1 MACRERNRLRFD
13 LIPLAD
19 FRPGDDRF
27 RVTDARDPHG
37 LRESIARLGLLDPV
51 LVRPDGAEVVLVSG
65 HRRLAACRALGWD
78 RIPARALSDDTPDYE
93 CARRAVGE
101 NSLGRSLTLLETA
114 RALALLDRHHPAG
127 VAPPADLAALGLPT
141 ARHRCDRLKSLLRLP
156 AEVQAGVAEE
166 SIAFPTACELG
177 TLAAD
182 DATAVARLLRRLGAG
197 LNKQRDILHLLLDI
211 SRRDRIPPA
220 ALVADPALLAVVQAA
235 GDDPNRVTQAVR
247 RYLRLRRFPAIAA
260 AEKHFDRLR
269 RDLPLGEGL
278 HLDPP
283 RDFEGTHFQISC
295 RFASVSELAHL
306 HERLGRI
313 LQDPALRAVVE
324 GKGRGFED
332 PC

>member
-1 MACRERNRLRFD
+1 MACSERNPLRFD

-19 FRPGDDRF
+19 VRQGDDRF

-37 LRESIARLGLLDPV
+37 LSESIARLGLLDPV
-51 LVRPDGAEVVLVSG
+51 LVRPDEVEVILVSG

-78 RIPARALSDDTPDYE
+78 CIPARALPEDTPDYE

-101 NSLGRSLTLLETA
+101 NSLERPLTLLETA

-127 VAPPADLAALGLPT
+127 EAPPADLAALGLPT
-141 ARHRCDRLKSLLRLP
+141 ARPLCDRLKRLLRLP
-156 AEVQAGVAEE
+156 ADVQAGVADE

-211 SRRDRIPPA
+211 SRRDRVPPA
-220 ALVADPALLAVVQAA
+220 ALVADPALRAAVQAA

-260 AEKHFDRLR
+260 AEQNFDRLR
-269 RDLPLGEGL
+269 RALPLGDGL

-283 RDFEGTHFQISC
+283 RDFEGTHFQIGC

-306 HERLGRI
+306 HARLGRI